1 MLHVCYMTMIYTL
14 GKGGEQF
21 LHVLVPRNTFTDVFD
36 NACDIC
42 DFRAHIFCPQ
52 TTQEL
57 PKKRDEAGSPEDN
70 DLPTDA
76 LSQIDYGH
84 IRHCEDCLYQRTTK
98 RTFRKIWVGIC
109 VWLSRRW
116 ASPPPPSPTFQK
128 APPPQEWWAERFLKE
143 RASIGKRTTTTT
155 TVTRAGKII
164 GFRSKKK
171 KHYCTSITCTFCYYW
186 LRQETGPN
194 ATFCG
199 GRDRDTAMN
208 FPFSFWTCLDR
219 AHENLTSGK
228 FAYIL

>member
-1 MLHVCYMTMIYTL
+1 MAILIDAACLLHDNDLYPRE
-14 GKGGEQF
+14 GGGGQF

-84 IRHCEDCLYQRTTK
+84 IRHCEDCLYQRTTQ

-116 ASPPPPSPTFQK
+116 ASPPPLPYVSKSSTASGVVSGAILERTREHRK
-128 APPPQEWWAERFLKE
+128 ADNHDND
-143 RASIGKRTTTTT
+143 G
-155 TVTRAGKII
+155 
-164 GFRSKKK
+164 
-171 KHYCTSITCTFCYYW
+171 
-186 LRQETGPN
+186 N
-194 ATFCG
+194 
-199 GRDRDTAMN
+199 
-208 FPFSFWTCLDR
+208 
-219 AHENLTSGK
+219 
-228 FAYIL
+228 

>member
-1 MLHVCYMTMIYTL
+1 MAILIDAACLLHDNDLYPRE
-14 GKGGEQF
+14 GGGGQF

-84 IRHCEDCLYQRTTK
+84 IRHCEDCLYQRTTQ

-116 ASPPPPSPTFQK
+116 ASPPPPPLRFKKLHRLRSG
-128 APPPQEWWAERFLKE
+128 ERSDSWKNA
-143 RASIGKRTTTTT
+143 RASESGQP
-155 TVTRAGKII
+155 
-164 GFRSKKK
+164 
-171 KHYCTSITCTFCYYW
+171 
-186 LRQETGPN
+186 RQ
-194 ATFCG
+194 
-199 GRDRDTAMN
+199 RR
-208 FPFSFWTCLDR
+208 
-219 AHENLTSGK
+219 
-228 FAYIL
+228 